1 MSQRIVLSSIIA
13 LATLAALAPGMLL
26 AEEGAH
32 ADSPAHGS
40 HPYHTHILALFVGGA
55 HEEFGRREN
64 GAAIG
69 IEYEYRFGPRFGVGA
84 ILEHTYGDL
93 DTWVYAI
100 PFAYHN
106 GPWKF
111 YAAPGI
117 EEGEAGSERMLR
129 LGVEYGFHVGRWEIS
144 PQVDIDVVEREGEVY
159 VLGLTFARGFDL

>member
-1 MSQRIVLSSIIA
+1 MPPLIAFRTIVLLAATIA
-13 LATLAALAPGMLL
+13 LVPGTLL
-26 AEEGAH
+26 AEETAH
-32 ADSPAHGS
+32 GESQSHGS
-40 HPYHTHILALFVGGA
+40 HAYHTNILGLFVGVA

-69 IEYEYRFGPRFGVGA
+69 IEYEYRFGPRFGIGGIV
-84 ILEHTYGDL
+84 EHTYGDL

-106 GPWKF
+106 GPWKL

-129 LGVEYGFHVGRWEIS
+129 LGVEYGFHMGKWEIS
-144 PQVDIDVVEREGEVY
+144 PQVDIDIVEREGEVY
-159 VLGLTFARGFDL
+159 VLGVVFARGFDF